1 MLRASFPI
9 FEICLWPSKDTCL
22 IFSTTA
28 EKAAIVNAI
37 ICDASLKE
45 TMNTTVEKD
54 ATANDISDE
63 SKDKKREILPRYYI
77 FNTLFFSDWLLQC
90 TRQQKSVDHARFL
103 ISYSGMTERKE
114 INCLPVEAIDE
125 VAVSAVSTVTKDI
138 AIDEAEEKGDEV
150 FDLSQEMT
158 QCKSILYLTS

>member
-1 MLRASFPI
+1 
-9 FEICLWPSKDTCL
+9 
-22 IFSTTA
+22 
-28 EKAAIVNAI
+28 
-37 ICDASLKE
+37 
-45 TMNTTVEKD
+45 
-54 ATANDISDE
+54 
-63 SKDKKREILPRYYI
+63 
-77 FNTLFFSDWLLQC
+77 
-90 TRQQKSVDHARFL
+90 
-103 ISYSGMTERKE
+103 MTERKE

>member
-9 FEICLWPSKDTCL
+9 FEICLWPLKDTCL

-28 EKAAIVNAI
+28 ENAAIVNNS

-45 TMNTTVEKD
+45 TMNTTVEND

-77 FNTLFFSDWLLQC
+77 LLTHSLFFRLAVTTMYTTVKAAKKCGPRHVSY
-90 TRQQKSVDHARFL
+90 FL
-103 ISYSGMTERKE
+103 FWNDR
-114 INCLPVEAIDE
+114 P
-125 VAVSAVSTVTKDI
+125 
-138 AIDEAEEKGDEV
+138 
-150 FDLSQEMT
+150 
-158 QCKSILYLTS
+158 